1 MTTKVTSR
9 EYLWLTVYSTLHDL
23 HLYLSVVFLVVRS
36 VAKYLGNP
44 GRYSEASGFVARG
57 GIGIVASNATDSV
70 LRLRQIS
77 LGIAVRKGVSHFL
90 ACLSFARARNVST
103 KLCIVIRMGKTFPK
117 NNRSFYP
124 YTVEGKITRFVFP
137 VYVGG

>member
-44 GRYSEASGFVARG
+44 GRYSEASGFVSRG
-57 GIGIVASNATDSV
+57 DRDVASNATDSV

-90 ACLSFARARNVST
+90 ACLSFARARSIWPRLPGRDSEDLPRAPLGET
-103 KLCIVIRMGKTFPK
+103 LD
-117 NNRSFYP
+117 
-124 YTVEGKITRFVFP
+124 
-137 VYVGG
+137 

>member
-57 GIGIVASNATDSV
+57 GSGLLQAMLLIVFEAETN
-70 LRLRQIS
+70 
-77 LGIAVRKGVSHFL
+77 IAGDCR
-90 ACLSFARARNVST
+90 
-103 KLCIVIRMGKTFPK
+103 P
-117 NNRSFYP
+117 
-124 YTVEGKITRFVFP
+124 
-137 VYVGG
+137 

>member
-90 ACLSFARARNVST
+90 ACLSFARARAIWPRLPGRDSED
-103 KLCIVIRMGKTFPK
+103 LRRAPLFAI
-117 NNRSFYP
+117 NRSDLFGDSEP
-124 YTVEGKITRFVFP
+124 E
-137 VYVGG
+137 